1 MGGHGGL
8 NILPQKRWNVYNYE
22 NREKVRKDEAE
33 EAAREQA
40 LAEEQRLRDSE
51 LRLQTLRA
59 RARQQHLPLP
69 QQQAAEEH
77 LLPPQDQAAQPSA
90 EDAVVVADSSRLA
103 ESLAI
108 STRDSV
114 SQAGALN
121 AGHINLFEGLDSADF
136 SALPC
141 SAGAQASDAVRPG
154 RAQEVWEKEHKA
166 GEEEKHR
173 LGYGAV
179 GKGGQQPWYA
189 RAGDLTVGEG
199 EGQAGKTKEDA
210 GSRGVGKRRIVEV
223 PEAKTDSQKVA
234 FEAPHKLDSQR
245 VTKIK
250 PGEGIHRA
258 TDEDRDDNDDK
269 DIIPEDGNEHVS
281 IPRHKKKRKRERR
294 RSASPHSSSS
304 TSLASSDDDAN
315 HHRCRSRKHWKKSSA
330 VKAKTSSA
338 DRSSSEI
345 PSSSSSDSESDGGA
359 RKKQRSRQRSASP
372 DSSSPTSLAS
382 SDDDD
387 NRHYRRSRKHR
398 KKHHGKRQFSSS
410 GRSSSQGSSSSS
422 LDSDSDRRVR
432 KKQGSRH
439 SARDRS
445 GERGGQR
452 RRKEHDVGK
461 RQVRETRR
469 ELGASGGRK
478 TRNERGTERKK
489 GKGGVATEERM
500 RCKSGGAAAEHGKM
514 SIEALRAERVAR
526 EARERERAQMLLLQ
540 HHQTTGGR
548 GLGGV
553 VGSVAAGVGNASGV
567 RELG

>member
-141 SAGAQASDAVRPG
+141 SAGAQSSDAVRPG

-269 DIIPEDGNEHVS
+269 DIIAEDGNEHVS

-315 HHRCRSRKHWKKSSA
+315 HHRCRSRKHW
-330 VKAKTSSA
+330 
-338 DRSSSEI
+338 
-345 PSSSSSDSESDGGA
+345 
-359 RKKQRSRQRSASP
+359 
-372 DSSSPTSLAS
+372 
-382 SDDDD
+382 
-387 NRHYRRSRKHR
+387 

-469 ELGASGGRK
+469 ALGASGGRK

-489 GKGGVATEERM
+489 GKEGVATEERM
-500 RCKSGGAAAEHGKM
+500 RCESGGAAAEHGKM

-526 EARERERAQMLLLQ
+526 EARERERAQILLLQ

-567 RELG
+567 RELGGGVEGNGLFGGIVMHGPETGQRRKEARYNSGFGYGR